1 MKICRRSTLVFAL
14 LWFGTWVFLN
24 GLVFVH
30 RTILSDYCTDDK
42 SKRILQ
48 RVVSSLRGM
57 EGSRLRICFDVDTE
71 LEVSVNTDK
80 HNVKC
85 VCV

>member
-1 MKICRRSTLVFAL
+1 MGPEPLRGRCLLRWLGLKVCRRSTLVFAL

-42 SKRILQ
+42 SKKILQ
-48 RVVSSLRGM
+48 RVVSTVHGDGGLT
-57 EGSRLRICFDVDTE
+57 LPF
-71 LEVSVNTDK
+71 
-80 HNVKC
+80 
-85 VCV
+85 